1 MHINEKNMFN
11 IPHLFMRS
19 FREMNNMDLF
29 YITLQILAV
38 NSFKKET
45 QSKLQYDR

>member
-38 NSFKKET
+38 NSFKKRDAK
-45 QSKLQYDR
+45 QIAI